1 MKDGWNG
8 NPEREGHLSER
19 ERAVAGG
26 APGSPGRHAPRLRP
40 VRPLFCLRQGFFAA
54 SRISGALAERG
65 IAVLRFDF
73 TGLGGSEGDF
83 ANADF
88 SSNVGDL
95 IAAAAHLR
103 ETAEAP
109 SILIG
114 HSLGGAAVLA
124 SAAAIP
130 ESRAVVTVNAP
141 SDPAH
146 VLKLLGDART
156 ALDDGKVAEVELGG
170 RRFTIAPNFVKDL
183 EAANLLEAVHGMR
196 KAFLIFHAP
205 RDQVVGIDNATRLF
219 QAALHPKSFVALD
232 GADHLVS
239 RREDAV
245 YVAEIVAAWAPRY
258 LKDRRPTPALVEA
271 PLEPG
276 TVAVSETG
284 EGRFAQTVRVGRH
297 QLRADEPVAYGG
309 NDTGPGPYDYLL
321 AGLGACTAMTIRM
334 YAERKGIPLERVA
347 VRLRHDKIHA
357 QDCADCKTREGR
369 IDRIQREIEF
379 LGDLD
384 AETRAR
390 LLEIADKCPVH
401 RTLHSEVLIVT
412 AEVEPARDQ

>member
-1 MKDGWNG
+1 M
-8 NPEREGHLSER
+8 ETRSEKVTFR
-19 ERAVAGG
+19 SASGQSLA
-26 APGSPGRHAPRLRP
+26 ARLDRP
-40 VRPLFCLRQGFFAA
+40 VGKPRAYALFAHCFACAKDFFAA

-232 GADHLVS
+232 DADHLVS

-245 YVAEIVAAWAPRY
+245 YVAEIIAAWAPRY
-258 LKDRRPTPALVEA
+258 LKDRRPAPALVEA

-276 TVAVSETG
+276 SVAVSETG

-412 AEVEPARDQ
+412 EEVEPAGDQ

>member
-1 MKDGWNG
+1 M
-8 NPEREGHLSER
+8 ETRSEKVTFR
-19 ERAVAGG
+19 SASGQSLA
-26 APGSPGRHAPRLRP
+26 ARLDRP
-40 VRPLFCLRQGFFAA
+40 VGKPRAYALFAHCFACAKDFFAA

-83 ANADF
+83 PNADF
-88 SSNVGDL
+88 SSNVEDL

-130 ESRAVVTVNAP
+130 ESRAVVTLNAP

-156 ALDDGKVAEVELGG
+156 ALDGGKEAEVELGG
-170 RRFTIAPNFVKDL
+170 RRFTIAPHFVKDL

-196 KAFLIFHAP
+196 KAFLILHAP

-219 QAALHPKSFVALD
+219 QAALHPKSFVSLD
-232 GADHLVS
+232 DADHLVS
-239 RREDAV
+239 RREDAA
-245 YVAEIVAAWAPRY
+245 YVAEIIAAWAPRY
-258 LKDRRPTPALVEA
+258 LKDRRPAPALVEA

-276 TVAVSETG
+276 TVAVVETG
-284 EGRFAQTVRVGRH
+284 EGRFAQTVMVGRH

-334 YAERKGIPLERVA
+334 YAERKGIHLERVA

-379 LGDLD
+379 HGDLD
-384 AETRAR
+384 TATRAR

-412 AEVEPARDQ
+412 AEVEPLRDQ

>member
-1 MKDGWNG
+1 METRSEKVTFRSASGQSLAARLDRPAGTPRAYALFAHCFACAKD
-8 NPEREGHLSER
+8 
-19 ERAVAGG
+19 
-26 APGSPGRHAPRLRP
+26 
-40 VRPLFCLRQGFFAA
+40 FFAA

-309 NDTGPGPYDYLL
+309 KDSGPGPYDYLL

-412 AEVEPARDQ
+412 EEVEPAGDQ

>member
-1 MKDGWNG
+1 METRSEKVTFRSASGQSLAARLDRPAGTPRAYALFAHCFACAKD
-8 NPEREGHLSER
+8 
-19 ERAVAGG
+19 
-26 APGSPGRHAPRLRP
+26 
-40 VRPLFCLRQGFFAA
+40 FFAA

>member
-1 MKDGWNG
+1 M
-8 NPEREGHLSER
+8 
-19 ERAVAGG
+19 
-26 APGSPGRHAPRLRP
+26 
-40 VRPLFCLRQGFFAA
+40 
-54 SRISGALAERG
+54 
-65 IAVLRFDF
+65 
-73 TGLGGSEGDF
+73 
-83 ANADF
+83 
-88 SSNVGDL
+88 
-95 IAAAAHLR
+95 
-103 ETAEAP
+103 
-109 SILIG
+109 
-114 HSLGGAAVLA
+114 
-124 SAAAIP
+124 
-130 ESRAVVTVNAP
+130 VTVNAP

-309 NDTGPGPYDYLL
+309 KDSGPGPYDYLL

-412 AEVEPARDQ
+412 EEVEPAGDQ